1 MYGIGVVAVARV
13 ADKGVANI
21 DLLGMIFCDIHIDFI
36 YYNWNSVLSIFIF
49 CGHGKLGLLQ
59 WRAWAQGRGG
69 GIKKWSLKLKLK
81 VCVGKQKVCVGKQ
94 RRMEFKDEVEIEI
107 QSVWSKAAGQEFKD
121 KI

>member
-1 MYGIGVVAVARV
+1 MVLGWFLWRGW

-21 DLLGMIFCDIHIDFI
+21 DVLGMIFCDIYSDFI

-49 CGHGKLGLLQ
+49 CGHGKLGWLQ

-69 GIKKWSLKLKLK
+69 GIKKWNLKLKL
-81 VCVGKQKVCVGKQ
+81 KVCVGKQ

-107 QSVWSKAAGQEFKD
+107 QSVWSKAAGQEFKG